1 MNKVKI
7 TFSEKDIPRRWY
19 NIQADLPSSLYPP
32 VHPAVKKPSSSKL
45 TKSGRDILKK
55 HPHSFG
61 SLDIAISEA
70 VKDAGGHVEKLCI
83 SPECG

>member
-1 MNKVKI
+1 MRKI
-7 TFSEKDIPRRWY
+7 FPDAGTTFRQICRLLY
-19 NIQADLPSSLYPP
+19 IYPP